1 MGKTFSESRHL
12 RYGWRTFVSIISGAK
27 LPQSKPL
34 PAIFLQTAAGLGL
47 LREICLVIEGT
58 THGAKTALTAGMRDV
73 GLETS
78 ELLSE
83 ISMSDIVI
91 NNHLE
96 LKKAIA
102 LQED

>member
-1 MGKTFSESRHL
+1 M
-12 RYGWRTFVSIISGAK
+12 
-27 LPQSKPL
+27 
-34 PAIFLQTAAGLGL
+34 
-47 LREICLVIEGT
+47 IEGT